1 MTDAERIE
9 ELEGEV
15 RRLRD
20 AVERAAARSD
30 MPPMLVA
37 ALRRVLAGLWWAP

>member
-9 ELEGEV
+9 ELEAEV

-30 MPPMLVA
+30 MPPLLAA